1 MSSEDV
7 RIKDRIYKN
16 VNTINFDN
24 FNKLINDDK
33 LLKRVYQSEAVK
45 RLTDVYQQGIT
56 PKLNTR
62 INSVQFNGH
71 KPITRYE
78 HSIGCSILAY
88 YFCMKAKLS
97 EYEIKKQMLIGLLHD
112 ISHIAFSHVA
122 DEVFNEPYHE
132 KHREEIIKKND
143 ELYDLLLKIEKIPEY
158 NIVLERDILHDES
171 DSQLIKAKSPH
182 LNCDRIDYFL
192 RDGYLTGVFSMLEVL
207 RILDHI
213 NLILDGEYKGKLSF
227 DSKEYAKIFFD
238 RTFVIAGDIW
248 NGCGSIIPI
257 NLFAQLL
264 LHAYKEEKITK
275 LNLINMKDDEIFEIL
290 RKEYPDEINT
300 IVNETYSMITRRKTE
315 IDKLSFLEKVPY
327 FICYNDAK
335 LRVVDPL
342 VITKSNITHLSK
354 ISKKISG
361 MKEMYD
367 RDIKNKFACV
377 IIFDKKQKI
386 FKTK

>member
-1 MSSEDV
+1 MSIEDV

-24 FNKLINDDK
+24 FNKLINDDE
-33 LLKRVYQSEAVK
+33 LLKQVYQSKAIK
-45 RLTDVYQQGIT
+45 RLDYIYQQGIMA
-56 PKLNTR
+56 KLNTR
-62 INSVQFNGH
+62 SNTVQYNGH

-112 ISHIAFSHVA
+112 ISHVAFSHVA
-122 DEVFNEPYHE
+122 DVVFKEQYHE
-132 KHREEIIKKND
+132 KHREEIIKKNE
-143 ELYDLLLKIEKIPEY
+143 ELYDLLLKIEKLPKY
-158 NIVLERDILHDES
+158 NIILERDILHDES

-192 RDGYLTGVFSMLEVL
+192 RDGYLMGVFSMLEVL
-207 RILDHI
+207 KILDHI
-213 NLILDGEYKGKLSF
+213 NLIPDGEHKGKLSF

-248 NGCGSIIPI
+248 NGCCNIVST

-264 LHAYKEEKITK
+264 LYAHNKEKIK
-275 LNLINMKDDEIFEIL
+275 KDDLINKKDDEIFEL
-290 RKEYPDEINT
+290 LNNEYSDEIN
-300 IVNETYSMITRRKTE
+300 IIINQMYSTITRRKTD
-315 IDKLSFLEKVPY
+315 IDKLTFLEKVPY
-327 FICYNDAK
+327 FIYYNNDK

-342 VITKSNITHLSK
+342 IVTKDNITPLSK
-354 ISKKISG
+354 ISKKTSG
-361 MKEMYD
+361 LKEMYD
-367 RDIKNKFACV
+367 KDIKNNLAYI
-377 IIFDKKQKI
+377 IIFDKKQNI
-386 FKTK
+386 FETK